1 MTPGAVKDCANE
13 GHGLS
18 ARWKQVSHLAS
29 LKVLSSRV
37 CGGDELEEI
46 PDTALLSYRSVILVN
61 SHSSGSYLRH
71 LLGDASLP
79 SAPSA
84 GGQR

>member
-29 LKVLSSRV
+29 QKV
-37 CGGDELEEI
+37 
-46 PDTALLSYRSVILVN
+46 PDTVLLSYRSVVLVN